1 MKTILIAII
10 TILVA
15 ILIFKK
21 TNTRNR
27 DLVPIIENI
36 EGLQKQS
43 ILMDDDIFW
52 QVIESCK
59 SDSEEETLNNIRRS
73 LNQYSAVD
81 IIGFQLRFRTL
92 IAESYHSD
100 LWCACYIING
110 GCSDDGFE
118 YFRYWLLSQGQTVFE
133 NAIENPD
140 NLATIVKNRLINS
153 YELEPIAYLPN
164 EIFELKTGKAIYD
177 YIDEDAFYDQL
188 KLNSNIEFSWKEDD
202 PESMK
207 AICPKLYNKFN

>member
-1 MKTILIAII
+1 M
-10 TILVA
+10 
-15 ILIFKK
+15 
-21 TNTRNR
+21 
-27 DLVPIIENI
+27 DENV
-36 EGLQKQS
+36 
-43 ILMDDDIFW
+43 FW
-52 QVIESCK
+52 QIIESCK

-73 LNQYSAVD
+73 LNHYSAVD

-140 NLATIVKNRLINS
+140 YLAPIVKNRLINS

-188 KLNSNIEFSWKEDD
+188 KLNSNIVFSWKEDD

>member
-1 MKTILIAII
+1 
-10 TILVA
+10 
-15 ILIFKK
+15 
-21 TNTRNR
+21 
-27 DLVPIIENI
+27 
-36 EGLQKQS
+36 
-43 ILMDDDIFW
+43 MDDDIFW